1 MSLEEEILAVTKSN
15 VVGTVHLFSLF
26 VPLLLKGNHK
36 KVVHISS
43 GMADLDLVRQLHIK
57 VSGPYSVGKAAT
69 NLVVAK
75 FSAEYTKEGLLF
87 MGISPGVVDTGHFD
101 PSKSEQQK
109 H

>member
-43 GMADLDLVRQLHIK
+43 GMADLDLVRQLHIQ
-57 VSGPYSVGKAAT
+57 SQRTLLGGKGRHE
-69 NLVVAK
+69 
-75 FSAEYTKEGLLF
+75 SRRG
-87 MGISPGVVDTGHFD
+87 
-101 PSKSEQQK
+101 
-109 H
+109 